1 MLHNRLCVCDRRPH
15 VGRQLRRQ
23 LQHVPTNWA
32 PGPVRAAPYH
42 RVCGEPGFAMDF
54 NAKDIRNV
62 VTGRQY
68 FLSQPDHD
76 MNVTDGSS
84 FCWLSLRQTKSGFI
98 LPKCFKAEA

>member
-1 MLHNRLCVCDRRPH
+1 MLLMVVHFVGFLRGKQSRLYSSNLH
-15 VGRQLRRQ
+15 V
-23 LQHVPTNWA
+23 
-32 PGPVRAAPYH
+32 
-42 RVCGEPGFAMDF
+42 DF
-54 NAKDIRNV
+54 NAKDIKNV